1 MKKRTIASLAIIS
14 TLVVFLTGCFAN
26 SPEERAGWITD
37 RIAYKLDLTD
47 EQQEKL
53 QAVKNEILKNRE
65 AMHQDRLQHLQ
76 QVKALVTAD
85 TLDTIAIKELIQAK
99 VNRVKS
105 LSDPVLEKLVAFH
118 ASLTPEQK
126 QQIADFLEKNKDRGF
141 MHHRS
146 MMH

>member
-1 MKKRTIASLAIIS
+1 MKKKTIASLAIVS
-14 TLVVFLTGCFAN
+14 TLVIFLSGCFAN

-47 EQQEKL
+47 EQKVKL
-53 QAVKNEILKNRE
+53 DAVKDEIMKNRE
-65 AMHQDRLQHLQ
+65 TMHQDRLQHLP
-76 QVKALVTAD
+76 QVKELVTAD
-85 TLDTIAIKELIQAK
+85 TLDTLAIKELIQAK

-126 QQIADFLEKNKDRGF
+126 QKIADFLEKNKDRGF
-141 MHHRS
+141 MHHRA